1 MEASDVLRDGEVTPV
16 THTYRTLEL
25 FLFSAATWNPHR
37 VHYDESYAVGVEGHD
52 SLLVQG
58 PLQAV
63 HIFQALTEALVD
75 GARLTSVR
83 YRHLA
88 PLHAGQPVVV
98 TGRLTDLDPDARSA
112 TVEMRMEVTETGQ
125 QTTTGTAVVRLED
138 PAGTE
143 GER

>member
-1 MEASDVLRDGEVTPV
+1 MEASDVLRDGVLPPV
-16 THTYRTLEL
+16 AHTYRAQEL

-37 VHYDESYAVGVEGHD
+37 VHYDESYATGVEGHE

-63 HIFQALTEALVD
+63 HLFQALTDALTD
-75 GARLTSVR
+75 GARLASVR

-88 PLHAGQPVVV
+88 PLHVGRQVVV
-98 TGRLTDLDPDARSA
+98 TGQLTDMDRQARSA
-112 TVEMRMEVTETGQ
+112 TVELRMEVKETGQ
-125 QTTTGTAVVRLED
+125 GTTTGTAVVCLDD
-138 PAGTE
+138 PVGAE

>member
-1 MEASDVLRDGEVTPV
+1 MEASDVLQGGELPPV
-16 THTYRTLEL
+16 AHTYRTQEL

-37 VHYDESYAVGVEGHD
+37 VHYDESYAAGVEGHD

-63 HIFQALTEALVD
+63 HMFQALSDALVE

-98 TGRLTDLDPDARSA
+98 TGRLTDVDPDTRSA
-112 TVEMRMEVTETGQ
+112 TVEVRMEVSETGQ
-125 QTTTGTAVVRLED
+125 QTTTGSAVVHLDDR
-138 PAGTE
+138 AGTE